1 MQGLLA
7 AVWLLL
13 TLGLQQI
20 QPQLQPPRPLTVYE
34 AYQVTQD
41 DEYDDLIVEAAQ
53 TWSLD
58 PFLLKG
64 LIYEESGGLPTA
76 RNPDSGA
83 TGLGQFVRAG
93 ITGLNNIRCLR
104 LYHKFRCDL
113 GDDEFTRE
121 KALDPEEATQATAE
135 LLAYHIGRWGLTVGV
150 ESYNGNKWKKAFA
163 QRVLRRTNRFRTTA
177 GLPPLRSHPRPRPAP
192 FPSS

>member
-13 TLGLQQI
+13 TLGLHQV
-20 QPQLQPPRPLTVYE
+20 QPPRPLTVYE

-41 DEYDDLIVEAAQ
+41 DEHDDLIVDAARV
-53 TWSLD
+53 WHLD

-64 LIYEESGGLPTA
+64 LIYEESGGRPGA

-83 TGLGQFVRAG
+83 AGLGQFVKVG
-93 ITGLNNIRCLR
+93 IAGLNHIRCLR

-121 KALDPEEATQATAE
+121 KAWDPEEAVPATAE
-135 LLAYHIGRWGLTVGV
+135 LLAYHIGRWGLRVGV
-150 ESYNGNKWKKAFA
+150 ESYNGNKWKKPFA
-163 QRVLRRTNRFRTTA
+163 QRVLRRTNQLRAMA